1 MRFKPVP
8 VSSELHRLGG
18 EGAVFRADFRNIE
31 DELTARYAGK
41 ARVVYIDPPFNTG
54 GAFEYRQG
62 KKQLAYRDD
71 MPREEYFSMMR
82 RAAELSKRLLAE
94 DGTFFLHV
102 DFRVSARLRMICD
115 EVFGENAFTNEIIWV
130 YKSGGRTRRSFS
142 RKHDTILMYR
152 MSPESYFNIE
162 AVGKPRGAK
171 RRNHMKKCLDDM
183 GRVYFS
189 IRSNGREYRYYED
202 VLDGFGADRAPVGVR
217 RLHQLVVEALNHR
230 TCQFVQLDRTHVW
243 DDIEHLHQRDPER
256 TGYLT
261 QKPEAL
267 LKRVILSCSREGDVV
282 IDLFGG
288 SGTTAVTAAKL
299 GRSFVTVDKE
309 DLAVAVT
316 RRRLLE
322 RCLKLRLYDAARPM
336 TVELSEP
343 SSDKL
348 PDFERYFDV
357 SEDKGRALLKVKRA
371 PKDARL
377 RSVISGFVENG
388 VFNATEYDLE
398 PSFGDEFRVDGGK
411 AVHVVDEDFNEY
423 YFTLE

>member
-18 EGAVFRADFRNIE
+18 EGAVFRADFRDIE

-71 MPREEYFSMMR
+71 MPREEYFSMLR
-82 RAAELSKRLLAE
+82 RAAELSKKLLAP
-94 DGTFFLHV
+94 DGTFFLHI
-102 DFRVSARLRMICD
+102 DFRVSARLRVICD
-115 EVFGENAFTNEIIWV
+115 EVFGEDAFINEIIWA

-152 MSPESYFNIE
+152 MSPDSYFNIE

-202 VLDGFGADRAPVGVR
+202 DPVYPS
-217 RLHQLVVEALNHR
+217 
-230 TCQFVQLDRTHVW
+230 DVW

-267 LKRVILSCSREGDVV
+267 LKRVILSCSKEGDTV

-299 GRSFVTVDKE
+299 GRSFVTVDKGN
-309 DLAVAVT
+309 LAVAVT

-336 TVELSEP
+336 TVELSEKP
-343 SSDKL
+343 SDKL
-348 PDFERYFDV
+348 PDFERFFDV
-357 SEDKGRALLKVKRA
+357 REDKGRAVLKVKRA

-377 RSVISGFVENG
+377 CSVISGFVENG
-388 VFNATEYDLE
+388 VFNATEYDLD

-411 AVHVVDEDFNEY
+411 TVHMVDEDFNEY